1 MPIPLPMVVVL
12 ALIHIEVGLYVDI
25 LGMRSCLDRRTSNI
39 DIAVLSVEAQ
49 ICKKRSR
56 WASLWK
62 NCLLVSNQVRHK
74 TGCTA
79 TKDG

>member
-49 ICKKRSR
+49 ICKKKKV
-56 WASLWK
+56 L
-62 NCLLVSNQVRHK
+62 
-74 TGCTA
+74 
-79 TKDG
+79 